1 MQPILSSRRLVY
13 IDQEVP
19 MKREVLTV
27 IMAVALLVA
36 CRLRGHEVG
45 AEEAEGARMLD
56 AVLVLR
62 SIGPRLQAVV

>member
-1 MQPILSSRRLVY
+1 
-13 IDQEVP
+13 